1 MGVGVWLKKVNT
13 SVFSRALWEV
23 TNSQRMIVKA
33 KVLGQ
38 KIRKVCFPLHVTL
51 FLAFVSS
58 GFY

>member
-1 MGVGVWLKKVNT
+1 VGVWLKKVNT

-38 KIRKVCFPLHVTL
+38 KIRKVCFSFFHSCHYPP
-51 FLAFVSS
+51 S
-58 GFY
+58 